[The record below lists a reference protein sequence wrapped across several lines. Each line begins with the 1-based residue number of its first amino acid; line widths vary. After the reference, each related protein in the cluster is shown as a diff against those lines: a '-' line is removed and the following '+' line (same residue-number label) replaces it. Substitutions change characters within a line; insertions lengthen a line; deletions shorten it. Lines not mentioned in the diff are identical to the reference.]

1 MLKKSLLNAAMAS
14 SLLALTPAFA
24 ADAPAQTQVQKQ
36 TQAEEQIY
44 GSQLMTQ
51 QERAE
56 HRTKMR
62 NAKTSEARE
71 QVRAQHHKEMQVRA
85 KQQGVT
91 LPDEPPA
98 AGMGGGMGPGGGMGG
113 GTGSG
118 GGMGSG
124 GGR

>member
-14 SLLALTPAFA
+14 SLLLALTPAFA
-24 ADAPAQTQVQKQ
+24 ADAPAQTQAQ
-36 TQAEEQIY
+36 TQAQEQIY
-44 GSQLMTQ
+44 GSQLMTP

-56 HRTKMR
+56 HQIKMR

-71 QVRAQHHKEMQVRA
+71 QIRAQHHKEMQIRA
-85 KQQGVT
+85 KQRGVT

-113 GTGSG
+113 GMGPG
-118 GGMGSG
+118 GG